1 MKVILLSDVKKV
13 GKKGDVKD
21 VADGYARNFLIAR
34 GLAVVESNSS
44 KEILNKQKAL
54 EAKEDEARRKEAND
68 LKTKIESQEFVFKV
82 KANDGKVFNSV
93 SGKQIE
99 EELAKK
105 NLIVD
110 KKKIKD
116 PKPISTLG
124 YSNVKIE
131 LYKDIVANIKVKLVE
146 E

>member
-13 GKKGDVKD
+13 GKKGEVKN

-34 GLAVVESNSS
+34 GLAVEESKSS
-44 KEILNKQKAL
+44 KAILDKQNDIA
-54 EAKEDEARRKEAND
+54 AKEDAANRKEATA
-68 LKTKIESQEFVFKV
+68 LKEKIESQEFVFKV
-82 KANDGKVFNSV
+82 KANDGKVSGSI
-93 SGKQIE
+93 SGKQLE

-105 NLIVD
+105 GLNID

-116 PKPISTLG
+116 PKPITTLG
-124 YSNVKIE
+124 LSNVKIE
-131 LYKDIVANIKVKLVE
+131 LYKDIVANIKVKLIE

>member
-1 MKVILLSDVKKV
+1 MKVILLNDVKKL
-13 GKKGDVKD
+13 GKKGEVKN

-34 GLAVVESNSS
+34 GLAVAESDSS
-44 KEILNKQKAL
+44 KEILNKQKAE
-54 EAKEDEARRKEAND
+54 EAKEDEANRQEAKKLKE
-68 LKTKIESQEFVFKV
+68 KIESQEFVFKV
-82 KANDGKVFNSV
+82 KAKNGNVSNSV
-93 SGKQIE
+93 SSKQIE

-105 NLIVD
+105 GLIID

-116 PKPISTLG
+116 PKPISSLG

-131 LYKDIVANIKVKLVE
+131 LYKDVIANIKIKLVE

>member
-1 MKVILLSDVKKV
+1 MKVILLNDVKKL

-21 VADGYARNFLIAR
+21 VSDGYARNFLIAR
-34 GLAVVESNSS
+34 GLAVVESDSS
-44 KEILNKQKAL
+44 KAILNKQKAE
-54 EAKEDEARRKEAND
+54 EAKEDAAKRAEANVI
-68 LKTKIESQEFVFKV
+68 KGKIESQEFIFKV
-82 KANDGKVFNSV
+82 NAKDGKVFNSV

-105 NLIVD
+105 GLKID

-131 LYKDIVANIKVKLVE
+131 LYKDVIANIKIKLVE

>member
-1 MKVILLSDVKKV
+1 MKVILLNDVKKL

-21 VADGYARNFLIAR
+21 VSDGYARNFLIAR
-34 GLAVVESNSS
+34 GLAVAESDSS
-44 KEILNKQKAL
+44 KAILNKQKAE
-54 EAKEDEARRKEAND
+54 EAKEDAAKRAEANVI
-68 LKTKIESQEFVFKV
+68 KGKIESQEFIFKV
-82 KANDGKVFNSV
+82 NAKDGKVFNSV

-105 NLIVD
+105 GLKID

-131 LYKDIVANIKVKLVE
+131 LYKDVIANIKIKLVE

>member
-1 MKVILLSDVKKV
+1 MKVILLSDVKKL
-13 GKKGDVKD
+13 GKKGEIKNVS
-21 VADGYARNFLIAR
+21 DGYARNFLIAR
-34 GLAVVESNSS
+34 GLAVAESDSS
-44 KEILNKQKAL
+44 KEILAKQNEEA
-54 EAKEDEARRKEAND
+54 AKEDAANRKDALE
-68 LKTKIESQEFVFKV
+68 LKDKIESQEFIFKV
-82 KANDGKVFNSV
+82 NAKNGKVFNSV

-105 NLIVD
+105 GLIID
-110 KKKIKD
+110 KKKIKE

-131 LYKDIVANIKVKLVE
+131 LYKDVIATIKVKLVE